1 MSRLSP
7 PQVFGSVIEA
17 AAVAGKPSVAAEVLR
32 RMRLAGVEP
41 NVIAYTSLLSRRV
54 GGGTA
59 RCGGLKACSALAHVQ
74 CCGRVPPGALFR
86 ANPASP
92 CLSALHHA
100 APCTH
105 TPQLARLPCLSRS
118 YSATGDLEGAKRV
131 LQDMAAAGCPPN
143 VKTYTELMSQ
153 LAAKG
158 ECWLGSDGFGG

>member
-7 PQVFGSVIEA
+7 LQVFGSVIEA

-41 NVIAYTSLLSRRV
+41 NVIAYTSLLSRRGRGHNRV
-54 GGGTA
+54 WWSQSMLCTGSCA
-59 RCGGLKACSALAHVQ
+59 VLRPDAALGAVA
-74 CCGRVPPGALFR
+74 VPAPM
-86 ANPASP
+86 SP
-92 CLSALHHA
+92 WLSASHRA
-100 APCTH
+100 ALCTH
-105 TPQLARLPCLSRS
+105 TRNLLSCPCLPRS